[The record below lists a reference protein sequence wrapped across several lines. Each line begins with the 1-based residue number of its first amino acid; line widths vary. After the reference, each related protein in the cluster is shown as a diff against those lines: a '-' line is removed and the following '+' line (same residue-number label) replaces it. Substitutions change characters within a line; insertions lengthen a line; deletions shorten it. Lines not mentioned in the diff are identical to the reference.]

1 MIGPQSPQ
9 SLTKR
14 TQTSIS
20 VILNAGAGGTDPQ
33 AFRRQVEQELSV
45 PGVAYDIVEVKP
57 GADFLEIGRQTV
69 LRAKQAGGIVVAAG
83 GDGTINTVAGL
94 CCDLGV
100 TMGVI
105 PAGTFNYFARDLGIP
120 SEPAAAARLLLTGK
134 TEQVSVGYVNGRI
147 FLNNASFGLYS
158 KVIRNR
164 EDHKARFGRFRLV
177 AVYSAVVSLLS
188 GVRPFMVRMRVG
200 NEMLLR
206 RTTMVFVSNNAL
218 QIAKLDAKIAETT
231 PEDGMAVFVLRPT
244 SRLDMLRL
252 LLRGAFRQLA
262 DDPHLETFC
271 TNAFDTETNKAYV
284 DVVVDGEIVRC
295 NAPLSFRVAPRALG
309 VIVPANKEDD
319 DPDASAGHARQSNI
333 DPERTARVGRD
344 AA

>member
-1 MIGPQSPQ
+1 MIGPHSQQSF
-9 SLTKR
+9 TKR
-14 TQTSIS
+14 PQTLIS

-33 AFRRQVEQELSV
+33 AFRRQVEQELSL

-57 GADFLEIGRQTV
+57 GTDFLEIGRQTV

-158 KVIRNR
+158 KLIRNR
-164 EDHKARFGRFRLV
+164 EDHKAKFGRFRLV
-177 AVYSAVVSLLS
+177 AVYSAVISLLR
-188 GVRPFMVRMRVG
+188 GVRPFMVRLHVG

-244 SRLDMLRL
+244 SRIDMLRL

-262 DDPHLETFC
+262 DDPYLETFC
-271 TNAFDTETNKAYV
+271 TDAFDTETNKPYV

-295 NAPLSFRVAPRALG
+295 KAPLSFRVAPRALG
-309 VIVPANKEDD
+309 VIVPADKNTNDD
-319 DPDASAGHARQSNI
+319 TGAAAMQSGI
-333 DPERTARVGRD
+333 EPGRIIKAGRD